1 MTQPDLSSVVTLAV
15 VDTIATLTL
24 NRPQARNALNTQ
36 LCLELHLAIREV
48 GKRDDIHVLLVRA
61 NGPVFC
67 AGADLKERKEMDE
80 DQIRARRIKAF
91 ALYAALEDLS
101 IPVIA
106 VVQGPAVGSG
116 CEIAGA
122 CDFIVASN
130 QASFRYPE
138 ARWGTVGATQR
149 LPRIVGRRIA
159 KELMFTGR
167 EVSAEEA
174 KSIGLVNQ
182 VLPHAEFDRY
192 VESLAREI
200 ASAPSHAIRSA
211 KRTIDKGAD
220 DSRFGALAHEILA
233 IEDNLTEGTWRAGMT
248 SFV

>member
-1 MTQPDLSSVVTLAV
+1 MNQPDLPPVVSLAV
-15 VDTIATLTL
+15 VENIATLTL

-48 GKRDDIHVLLVRA
+48 SKHADIHVLLIRA

-67 AGADLKERKEMDE
+67 AGADLKERKQMNE
-80 DQIRARRIKAF
+80 DQIRARRLKAF
-91 ALYAALEDLS
+91 ALYAALEDLP

-106 VVQGPAVGSG
+106 VIQGPAVGSG
-116 CEIAGA
+116 CEIASA
-122 CDFIVASN
+122 CDFIVASDL
-130 QASFRYPE
+130 ASFRYPE
-138 ARWGTVGATQR
+138 AQWGTVGATQR

-167 EVSAEEA
+167 EVSAQEA

-182 VLPHAEFDRY
+182 VLPHTEFDSY
-192 VESLAREI
+192 VERLAREI
-200 ASAPSHAIRSA
+200 AAAPTHAIRSA

-220 DSRFGALAHEILA
+220 DSRFGALAHEILS

-248 SFV
+248 SFA